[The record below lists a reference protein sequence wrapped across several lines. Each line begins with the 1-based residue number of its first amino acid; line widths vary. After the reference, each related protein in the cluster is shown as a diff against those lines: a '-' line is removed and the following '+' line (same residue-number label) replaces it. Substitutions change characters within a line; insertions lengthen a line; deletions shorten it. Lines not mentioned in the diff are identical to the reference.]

1 MRDLSEEEKLNI
13 CKILKKKNR
22 IHWTD
27 SICEKAIEIVT
38 KLRYGELQLKDWF
51 VPDILSYE
59 DYLYQLDLIKFV
71 PHGT

>member
-27 SICEKAIEIVT
+27 SICDKAIEIVT
-38 KLRYGELQLKDWF
+38 KLRYGELDLKDYF
-51 VPDILSYE
+51 VDNVLTYE
-59 DYLYQLDLIKFV
+59 DYLYQLDLRHYV
-71 PHGT
+71 